1 MFVLCQL
8 ACAPVCEWYY
18 EQLQCQR
25 LSLMIQVFFVT
36 VQYLHTYHLSY
47 ISISSLSICLLL
59 LYCHNIQ
66 YLHTYH
72 LSYISI
78 YLSHLYP
85 YVSYSYTVTLF
96 SIYITYLCMY
106 LSVSIRVLPVNKQ
119 QQQQHIRKQNT
130 DHILMSFY
138 YTFLILSHSLFTSLP
153 IPSLPPLSPSTL
165 SLPSLPPLS
174 LSSPFE

>member
-1 MFVLCQL
+1 
-8 ACAPVCEWYY
+8 
-18 EQLQCQR
+18 
-25 LSLMIQVFFVT
+25 MIQVFFVT

-96 SIYITYLCMY
+96 IIYSIYITYLCMY

-119 QQQQHIRKQNT
+119 QQQQQHIRIQNT

-153 IPSLPPLSPSTL
+153 ILSLPPLSPSTL
-165 SLPSLPPLS
+165 SLHSLPPLS
-174 LSSPFE
+174 LSYPFE

>member
-1 MFVLCQL
+1 MPKVESYDPSVFCDCTVST
-8 ACAPVCEWYY
+8 Y
-18 EQLQCQR
+18 
-25 LSLMIQVFFVT
+25 LSSILHI
-36 VQYLHTYHLSY
+36 YL
-47 ISISSLSICLLL
+47 SISSLSICLLL

-85 YVSYSYTVTLF
+85 YSYTVTLF
-96 SIYITYLCMY
+96 IIYSIYITYLCMY

-119 QQQQHIRKQNT
+119 QQQQQHIRIQNT

-174 LSSPFE
+174 LSYPFE